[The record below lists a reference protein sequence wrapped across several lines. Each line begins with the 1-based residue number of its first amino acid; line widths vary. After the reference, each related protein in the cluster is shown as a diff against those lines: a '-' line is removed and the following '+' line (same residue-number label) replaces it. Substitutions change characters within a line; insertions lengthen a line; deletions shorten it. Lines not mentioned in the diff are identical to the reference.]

1 MRLSYGGLML
11 NWGNVLVRNQDPFLF
26 SFITGCSGKL
36 VRTLTN
42 SVVLKYTT
50 GQTLQQESNM

>member
-1 MRLSYGGLML
+1 ML